1 MDLDLD
7 PTVAES
13 LSAEAE
19 RRGFETTEAYVRW
32 LLEHRQ
38 SVLQPPGE
46 RIEARLEQLEG
57 RIESLTLALQEGNL
71 EHSPPSTPSSEP
83 SDWIDASRE
92 TDTWDDTGTG
102 VVDAEP
108 TAGSTGAVPTPEE
121 SDANADASV
130 PEDAAGDE
138 GGFAFGGEAD
148 EEATTEDSVSE
159 FAYSDDLE
167 PPDGG
172 DEATDAPA
180 TEPEDGAD
188 DDEIADAIADID
200 IDEEGVD
207 AESDGTDD
215 PETTEES

>member
-38 SVLQPPGE
+38 SVLQPPGD

-83 SDWIDASRE
+83 SDWIDASLE
-92 TDTWDDTGTG
+92 TDTWDDTGTDVAG
-102 VVDAEP
+102 TERETDATGTAP
-108 TAGSTGAVPTPEE
+108 TAREP
-121 SDANADASV
+121 DANADADV

-138 GGFAFGGEAD
+138 GGFAFGDQAD
-148 EEATTEDSVSE
+148 DEATTDDSVSE

-180 TEPEDGAD
+180 SEPEDGAD

-215 PETTEES
+215 PEPTEES